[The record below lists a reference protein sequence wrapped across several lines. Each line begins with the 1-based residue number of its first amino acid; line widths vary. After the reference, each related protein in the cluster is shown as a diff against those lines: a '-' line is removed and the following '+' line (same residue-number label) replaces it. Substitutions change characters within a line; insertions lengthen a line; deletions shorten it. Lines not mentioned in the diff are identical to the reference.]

1 MVTTVSTAGMHII
14 CQIMLLMH
22 VLFMQ
27 VPNSKNF
34 PRFLHCFDAENITEG
49 ISKCEGED
57 QSQSTYLVFA
67 SVGIQIFLLLEVILN
82 AAFNSEWKTVLNSSS
97 LNEEEKN
104 KSVLVWKKSWMKI
117 LKALLKVQ
125 IVFVL

>member
-67 SVGIQIFLLLEVILN
+67 SVGIQIFLVLEVILN

-97 LNEEEKN
+97 LNEEEKS
-104 KSVLVWKKSWMKI
+104 KSVLV
-117 LKALLKVQ
+117 
-125 IVFVL
+125 

>member
-1 MVTTVSTAGMHII
+1 
-14 CQIMLLMH
+14 MLLMH
-22 VLFMQ
+22 VVFMQ

-34 PRFLHCFDAENITEG
+34 PRFLHCFDAESITEG

-67 SVGIQIFLLLEVILN
+67 SVGIQIFLVLEVILN

-97 LNEEEKN
+97 FNEEEKS
-104 KSVLVWKKSWMKI
+104 KSALV
-117 LKALLKVQ
+117 
-125 IVFVL
+125 